1 MATGTTTRGERAAN
15 TWWNFTTFG
24 GDIAFFSL
32 GLAISSTYTVLPLF
46 VLHLT
51 PDNLAVAAIPAIRSL
66 GLFGPQLLAAPWVE
80 RLRHAK
86 PFILLATIFERVPYL
101 VLALGALLLAAHH
114 PGWLLALFFAMIFV
128 ALFAGGITY
137 PAWLDMIA
145 RAIPGRWLG
154 RFMGFW
160 TGMGN
165 FMGIGG
171 AAIATV
177 ILARASWPGSFAL
190 CFTLTGAAMAVSFV
204 LLALGREPERL
215 AVRLPPAKAEAE
227 ASARLGVRELW
238 ALVRGDPALPRLLAA
253 NALVGISTMAA
264 ALFAVAAKR
273 QGGLSDPDVGAETTL
288 LFVATTTGYF
298 IWGAVGD
305 HFGHR
310 AVYAW
315 GSLCAAGAALLALGA
330 HGFWAYAAVFLLLG
344 LNIAAVNL
352 AGFTLITE
360 YGPPERRPTYIALA
374 SVVYAPFVIG
384 APILG
389 GLLADRF
396 GYAPVFVLS
405 ALAAVAATWA
415 FQFWVPGPSREISR
429 PVSPS

>member
-1 MATGTTTRGERAAN
+1 MATGATAGDQPAAN
-15 TWWNFTTFG
+15 TWWNFVTFG

-86 PFILLATIFERVPYL
+86 PFILLATIFERVPYF
-101 VLALGALLLAAHH
+101 VLAVGALLLAAHH

-171 AAIATV
+171 AAIATA
-177 ILARASWPGSFAL
+177 ILARAAWPGSFAL

-215 AVRLPPAKAEAE
+215 AVRTSAAKPEA
-227 ASARLGVRELW
+227 ARVGVRELW

-315 GSLCAAGAALLALGA
+315 GSLCAAAAALLALGA

-384 APILG
+384 APLLG
-389 GLLADRF
+389 GFLADRF
-396 GYAPVFVLS
+396 GYAPVFVLA
-405 ALAAVAATWA
+405 ALAALAAWLA
-415 FQFWVPGPSREISR
+415 FQFWVPTPPRAASQSAK
-429 PVSPS
+429 SS

>member
-1 MATGTTTRGERAAN
+1 MATGTTTAGDQPVAN
-15 TWWNFTTFG
+15 TWWNFATFG

-66 GLFGPQLLAAPWVE
+66 GLFGPQLLAAPMVE

-101 VLALGALLLAAHH
+101 VLALGALLLAPHH

-171 AAIATV
+171 AAIATA

-204 LLALGREPERL
+204 LLVLGREPERL
-215 AVRLPPAKAEAE
+215 AVRLPATKGDATG
-227 ASARLGVRELW
+227 RVGVRELW
-238 ALVRGDPALPRLLAA
+238 TLVRGDPALPRLLAA

-305 HFGHR
+305 RFGHR

-315 GSLCAAGAALLALGA
+315 GSLCVAASTLLALGA

-360 YGPPERRPTYIALA
+360 YGSPERRPTYIALA
-374 SVVYAPFVIG
+374 SVAYAPFVIG

-389 GLLADRF
+389 GFLADRF

-405 ALAAVAATWA
+405 ALAALAAMGA
-415 FQFWVPGPSREISR
+415 FQFWVPAPSRTASQ
-429 PVSPS
+429 PAHPS

>member
-1 MATGTTTRGERAAN
+1 MALATGPAAGGERTAN
-15 TWWNFTTFG
+15 MWWNFSTFG

-32 GLAISSTYTVLPLF
+32 GLAISSVYTVLPLF

-86 PFILLATIFERVPYL
+86 PFIMVATIFERVPYL
-101 VLALGALLLAAHH
+101 VLALGALLLAADH
-114 PGWLLALFFAMIFV
+114 PGWLLALFYAMLFI

-154 RFMGFW
+154 RFMGLW

-165 FMGIGG
+165 FLGIGG
-171 AAIATV
+171 AAIATA

-215 AVRLPPAKAEAE
+215 AVRMPTAKARERAT
-227 ASARLGVRELW
+227 ARLGARELV
-238 ALVRGDPALPRLLAA
+238 ALVRGDAALPRLLAG

-273 QGGLSDPDVGAETTL
+273 QGGLSDADVGAQTTL
-288 LFVATTTGYF
+288 LFAATTAGYF

-305 HFGHR
+305 RFGHR
-310 AVYAW
+310 AIYAW
-315 GSLCAAGAALLALGA
+315 GSLCAAASALLALGA
-330 HGFWAYAAVFLLLG
+330 HGFGAYAAVFLLLG
-344 LNIAAVNL
+344 LNVAAVNL

-360 YGPPERRPTYIALA
+360 YGPLERRPTYIALA
-374 SVVYAPFVIG
+374 SVAYAPFVIG

-389 GLLADRF
+389 GFLADRF

-415 FQFWVPGPSREISR
+415 FLLWVPAPPHAAR
-429 PVSPS
+429 

>member
-1 MATGTTTRGERAAN
+1 M
-15 TWWNFTTFG
+15 WWNFSTFG
-24 GDIAFFSL
+24 GDIALFSL
-32 GLAISSTYTVLPLF
+32 GLAISSVYTVLPLF

-86 PFILLATIFERVPYL
+86 PFILVATIFERVPYL
-101 VLALGALLLAAHH
+101 VLALGALLLAAHR
-114 PGWLLALFFAMIFV
+114 PGWLLALFYAMIFV
-128 ALFAGGITY
+128 AMFAGGITY

-165 FMGIGG
+165 FLGIGG
-171 AAIATV
+171 AAIATA
-177 ILARASWPGSFAL
+177 ILARVSWPGSFAL

-215 AVRLPPAKAEAE
+215 AVRAHVPAGKAQPAQP
-227 ASARLGVRELW
+227 AARLGARELV
-238 ALVRGDPALPRLLAA
+238 ALVRGDPALLKLLAG
-253 NALVGISTMAA
+253 NALVGVSTMAA

-273 QGGLSDPDVGAETTL
+273 QGGLSDADVGAQTTL
-288 LFVATTTGYF
+288 LFAATTAGYF

-305 HFGHR
+305 RFGHR
-310 AVYAW
+310 AIYAW
-315 GSLCAAGAALLALGA
+315 GSLCAAAAALLALGA
-330 HGFWAYAAVFLLLG
+330 HGFGAYAAVFLFLG
-344 LNIAAVNL
+344 LNVAAVNL

-360 YGPPERRPTYIALA
+360 YGPLERRPTYIALA
-374 SVVYAPFVIG
+374 SVAYAPFVIG

-389 GLLADRF
+389 GVLADRL
-396 GYAPVFVLS
+396 GYTPVFVLA
-405 ALAAVAATWA
+405 ALAALAATWA
-415 FQFWVPGPSREISR
+415 FLLWVPAPAHSAR
-429 PVSPS
+429 

>member
-1 MATGTTTRGERAAN
+1 LATGTTASGERAAN
-15 TWWNFTTFG
+15 RWWNFTTFG

-66 GLFGPQLLAAPWVE
+66 GLFGPQLLAAPLAE

-86 PFILLATIFERVPYL
+86 PFILLATVFERVPYL

-171 AAIATV
+171 AAIATA
-177 ILARASWPGSFAL
+177 ILARASWQGSFAL

-215 AVRLPPAKAEAE
+215 AVRTPVTKAETTT
-227 ASARLGVRELW
+227 RLRARELW
-238 ALVRGDPALPRLLAA
+238 ALVRGDPALPRLLTA

-288 LFVATTTGYF
+288 LFVATTAGYF

-305 HFGHR
+305 RFGHR

-330 HGFWAYAAVFLLLG
+330 HGFVAYAAVFLLLG
-344 LNIAAVNL
+344 LNISAVIL
-352 AGFTLITE
+352 GGFTLITE

-384 APILG
+384 APLLG

-405 ALAAVAATWA
+405 ALVAVAAMGA
-415 FQFWVPGPSREISR
+415 FQWWVPPPPRAASR
-429 PVSPS
+429 PA

>member
-1 MATGTTTRGERAAN
+1 MALATGPAAGGERAAN
-15 TWWNFTTFG
+15 RWWNFTTFG

-32 GLAISSTYTVLPLF
+32 GLAISSSYTVLPLF

-51 PDNLAVAAIPAIRSL
+51 PANLAVAAIPAIRSL

-86 PFILLATIFERVPYL
+86 PFILVATVFERVPYL
-101 VLALGALLLAAHH
+101 ALAVGALLLAPHH
-114 PGWLLALFFAMIFV
+114 PGWLLALFYALIFI

-145 RAIPGRWLG
+145 RAISGRWLG

-171 AAIATV
+171 AAIATA
-177 ILARASWPGSFAL
+177 ILARASWPGNFAL

-215 AVRLPPAKAEAE
+215 AVRMADKVEQK
-227 ASARLGVRELW
+227 ARLGMRELW
-238 ALVRGDPALPRLLAA
+238 ALVRGDPALPRLLAG

-273 QGGLSDPDVGAETTL
+273 QGGLSDADVGAQTTL
-288 LFVATTTGYF
+288 LFVATTAGYF
-298 IWGAVGD
+298 IWGTVGD
-305 HFGHR
+305 RFGHR
-310 AVYAW
+310 AIYAW
-315 GSLCAAGAALLALGA
+315 GSLCAAAAALLALGA
-330 HGFWAYAAVFLLLG
+330 HGFGAYAAVFLLLG
-344 LNIAAVNL
+344 LNVAAINL

-360 YGPPERRPTYIALA
+360 YGPLERRPTYIALA
-374 SVVYAPFVIG
+374 SVAYAPFVIG
-384 APILG
+384 APLLG
-389 GLLADRF
+389 GFLADRF
-396 GYAPVFVLS
+396 GYAPVFVLA
-405 ALAAVAATWA
+405 ALAALAATWA
-415 FQFWVPGPSREISR
+415 FLLWVPAPPHSAR
-429 PVSPS
+429 